1 MLIKAILSIIKRN
14 SEVNQKNI
22 LFLRIEVL
30 KNETDLFLYILTV
43 ACPYKN

>member
-30 KNETDLFLYILTV
+30 KNETD
-43 ACPYKN
+43 

>member
-1 MLIKAILSIIKRN
+1 MLIKPILSIIKRN

-30 KNETDLFLYILTV
+30 KNEKD
-43 ACPYKN
+43 